1 MGYVPDV
8 MRKSVYDANDNQKVD
23 NAEAISGYTIVG
35 DVGWC
40 FE

>member
-1 MGYVPDV
+1 MSYIPDV
-8 MRKSVYDANDNQKVD
+8 MRKKVYDANDNQSVD
-23 NAEAISGYTIVG
+23 NAEKVGGYSIVG